1 MNLKQLRYFVLVA
14 ESGGFSQASDAAH
27 LAQSALS
34 RHVRLLEEELQSR
47 LFDRTGRG
55 VILTE
60 QGEYLL
66 EQARSILEQVVHVE
80 RSLQSW
86 YEHPV
91 GRVRLGMTP
100 TGSIHGAPALIRELR
115 RLYPEIGLQI
125 SEGISAQL
133 CNRVLEGQ
141 LDLAVVFEEPVSDLL
156 RTEHLRTAP
165 LCLVTPPNMKLP
177 NPVPLA
183 MLEDMPLI
191 LPTQH
196 GRIRVAVERACASA
210 GLRCEPAYTVDAV
223 STMKSLVAMGD
234 GVAVLTME
242 SVETEIA
249 EGRMAAHFLEDA
261 DLVLPLFVTYRAK
274 HQLGRAASATLEVIR
289 KQLSNDSGSLVNRE
303 SRRAVG

>member
-1 MNLKQLRYFVLVA
+1 MNLKQLRYFVMVA

-34 RHVRLLEEELQSR
+34 RHVRLLEEELHTR

-80 RSLQSW
+80 RSLQAW
-86 YEHPV
+86 YEHPI

-115 RLYPEIGLQI
+115 RLYPEIALHI
-125 SEGISAQL
+125 SEGISDNL
-133 CNRVLEGQ
+133 CNRVLDGQ
-141 LDLAVVFEEPVSDLL
+141 LDVAVVFEEPVSDLL
-156 RTEHLRTAP
+156 RTELLRNEP
-165 LCLVTPPNMKLP
+165 LCLVTAPGVELP
-177 NPVPLA
+177 DPVPLA
-183 MLEDMPLI
+183 MLEDMHLI

-196 GRIRVAVERACASA
+196 GRIRVAVERACSAA

-223 STMKSLVAMGD
+223 TTMKNLVANGD
-234 GVAVLTME
+234 GVAVLTRE
-242 SVETEIA
+242 SVASEVS
-249 EGRMAAHFLEDA
+249 EGRIAVYELD
-261 DLVLPLFVTYRAK
+261 DPSLVLPVFVTYRAK
-274 HQLGRAASATLEVIR
+274 HQLGRAAAATLEVIR
-289 KQLSNDSGSLVNRE
+289 RLFT
-303 SRRAVG
+303 